1 MGYAVSMNVL
11 VAALELGTGSAYIG
25 PLVGSLPSRPA
36 LRPQLADKDVGGT
49 GGGKEGQ
56 VHGATGHLL
65 GPQFLLSLGP
75 PGCGVSA
82 WRCALC
88 V

>member
-1 MGYAVSMNVL
+1 MDYAVSMNVF
-11 VAALELGTGSAYIG
+11 VEVRELGTGSAYIG
-25 PLVGSLPSRPA
+25 PLVGSLSSGPA
-36 LRPQLADKDVGGT
+36 LRPELADQDVGGT
-49 GGGKEGQ
+49 SGGKKGQ

-82 WRCALC
+82 RRCALC